1 MNTGVLLINLGT
13 PDAPTPEAVGRYLR
27 EFLMDPFVIDMPA
40 PLRWF
45 LVNVL
50 IVPRRKYQ
58 SAEAYQKVQM
68 PEGSPLLVY
77 TRALAHEVARRLGTP
92 ASGVLLSE
100 SEQAGGLELG
110 THASGVLLPE
120 SEQAGG
126 LRTQDESYV
135 VEYGMRYGNPSI
147 KSALQNLK
155 SRGVSRI
162 IVLPLYPQYAESSFE
177 TAVVETKRSARELG
191 CDGLLTF
198 LPEFYKDAGFIK
210 SWAEHLR
217 AHLDPETT
225 DHVVFSFHGLPVRHL
240 TKFHQNAA
248 YRASAECCTEVTSDN
263 QRCYRAQCF
272 ATARAIADYLELD
285 SQDYTVSFQSRLGR
299 AEWIG
304 PNTVDVLPDLAQRG
318 LKRIAVA
325 CPSFVCDCLETLE
338 EIGMRGRETF
348 QAAGGERL
356 QLIPSLN
363 CDSRWTDAVVNL
375 IRSSPVSEA
384 QP

>member
-1 MNTGVLLINLGT
+1 MSTGVLLINLGT

-58 SAEAYQKVQM
+58 SAEAYQKVQL
-68 PEGSPLLVY
+68 PEGSPLLVH
-77 TRALAHEVARRLGTP
+77 TRALAHEVARRLGTHT
-92 ASGVLLSE
+92 SGVPSSE
-100 SEQAGGLELG
+100 LA
-110 THASGVLLPE
+110 
-120 SEQAGG
+120 QAGG
-126 LRTQDESYV
+126 LRTQDENYF
-135 VEYGMRYGNPSI
+135 VEFGMRYGNPSI

-177 TAVVETKRSARELG
+177 TAVVETKRSAGELG
-191 CDGLLTF
+191 CEGLLTF
-198 LPEFYKDAGFIK
+198 LPEFYHDAAFIE

-217 AHLDPETT
+217 AHIDPETT
-225 DHVVFSFHGLPVRHL
+225 DHVIFSFHSLPVRHL
-240 TKFHQNAA
+240 TRFHQDGA
-248 YRASAECCTEVTSDN
+248 YRPSAECCAKVTSAN

-272 ATARAIADYLELD
+272 ATAQAIADYLDLD
-285 SQDYTVSFQSRLGR
+285 SHDYTVSFQSRLGR

-304 PNTVDVLPDLAQRG
+304 PNTVDVFGDLAQRG
-318 LKRIAVA
+318 LKRVAVA

-338 EIGMRGRETF
+338 EMGIRGRETF
-348 QAAGGERL
+348 QAAGGEQL

-363 CDSRWTDAVVNL
+363 SDSRWT
-375 IRSSPVSEA
+375 EA
-384 QP
+384 IAKLVRNETERTEGARLTG